1 MLTTEIWL
9 LYVMIALMALFFIV
23 SMLLTYMGPVNVCSV
38 ACMAISSLLSFKI
51 SNIFIDGT
59 LTKTENLVVGSEIVT
74 NTEVIRNSAA
84 SGIFELLAIIFVIL
98 TLLQV
103 YQFIKETKVEE
114 ALD

>member
-9 LYVMIALMALFFIV
+9 LYVMIALMALFFVV
-23 SMLLTYMGPVNVCSV
+23 SMLLTYIGPVNVASV
-38 ACMAISSLLSFKI
+38 VSMAISSLLAFKI
-51 SNIFIDGT
+51 SNIFVDGT

-74 NTEVIRNSAA
+74 HTETIRNSAA
-84 SGIFELLAIIFVIL
+84 SGIFELLAIIFVAL

-103 YQFIKETKVEE
+103 YQFIKETRVEE

>member
-9 LYVMIALMALFFIV
+9 LYVMIALMALFFVV
-23 SMLLTYMGPVNVCSV
+23 SMLLTYIGPVNVCSV
-38 ACMAISSLLSFKI
+38 VSMAISALLSFKI
-51 SNIFIDGT
+51 SDIFIDGT
-59 LTKTENLVVGSEIVT
+59 LTKTENLVVGSEIVK

-84 SGIFELLAIIFVIL
+84 SGVFELLAIVFVVL

-103 YQFIKETKVEE
+103 YQFIKETRVEE